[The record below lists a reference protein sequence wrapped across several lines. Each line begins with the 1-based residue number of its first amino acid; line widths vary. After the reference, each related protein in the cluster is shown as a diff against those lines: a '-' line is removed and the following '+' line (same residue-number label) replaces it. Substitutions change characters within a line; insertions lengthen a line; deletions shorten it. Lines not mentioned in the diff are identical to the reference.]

1 MAAGRQARGGGTAP
15 TRVSDYEL
23 SIDGSPVEPAEG
35 WTLTWLD
42 EDGGVA
48 RLSDGS
54 RSEVCLVDGSGTDW
68 VVTLRGRRIPV
79 AVRTWRERVL
89 ADAESAAQRH
99 DGPIEVRATLPGLVV
114 AIAVQEGDEVSPG
127 TTLLTI
133 EAMKMQNEVRSPQA
147 GRISSVA
154 VVAGQ
159 AVAAGT
165 PLLRI
170 E

>member
-1 MAAGRQARGGGTAP
+1 M
-15 TRVSDYEL
+15 SDYEV
-23 SIDGSPVEPAEG
+23 SIDGSPVEAPAG

-42 EDGGVA
+42 AAAGIA

-54 RSEVCLVDGSGTDW
+54 RSEICLVEGSGTDW

-89 ADAESAAQRH
+89 ADAESASRHH
-99 DGPIEVRATLPGLVV
+99 DGPVEVRATLPGLVV
-114 AIAVQEGDEVSPG
+114 AVAVQEGDEVVQG
-127 TTLLTI
+127 ATLLTV
-133 EAMKMQNEVRSPQA
+133 EAMKMQNEVRSPRA
-147 GRISSVA
+147 GRVA
-154 VVAGQ
+154 GLAVIPGQ
-159 AVAAGT
+159 AVAAGA

>member
-1 MAAGRQARGGGTAP
+1 M
-15 TRVSDYEL
+15 SDYEA
-23 SIDGSPVEPAEG
+23 SIDGSPVDAAVP

-42 EDGGVA
+42 AAAGIA

-54 RSEVCLVDGSGTDW
+54 RSEVCLVEGSGTDW

-89 ADAESAAQRH
+89 AEAETASRH
-99 DGPIEVRATLPGLVV
+99 RDGPVEVRATLPGLVV
-114 AIAVQEGDEVSPG
+114 AVAVHEGDEVAQG
-127 TTLLTI
+127 ATLLTV
-133 EAMKMQNEVRSPQA
+133 EAMKMQNEVRSPRA
-147 GRISSVA
+147 GRVAALAVA
-154 VVAGQ
+154 VGQ
-159 AVAAGT
+159 AVAAGA